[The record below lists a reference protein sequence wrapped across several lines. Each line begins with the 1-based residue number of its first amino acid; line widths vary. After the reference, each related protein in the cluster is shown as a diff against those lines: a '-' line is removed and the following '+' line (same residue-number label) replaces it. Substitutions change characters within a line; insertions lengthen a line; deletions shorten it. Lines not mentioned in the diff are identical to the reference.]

1 MPECRINLAHLVA
14 YLSEA
19 PKSTRAYEAYKRAE
33 AVAKEHPSL
42 PVPMQVRGAPTGL
55 MQQLGYGDGY
65 HYQPDYRCVQLMNN
79 LNPRFPSHF
88 IMRRHPVTNDYVPDK
103 IKDVV
108 FLKSEGDISDKI
120 WDDDALRRWEL
131 KKNRGIAWEGR
142 TGDHSMN
149 DT

>member
-19 PKSTRAYEAYKRAE
+19 PKSTRSYEAYKRAE

-42 PVPMQVRGAPTGL
+42 PVPMQVRNAPTGL
-55 MQQLGYGDGY
+55 MKQLGHGDGY
-65 HYQPDYRCVQLMNN
+65 HYQPDYRCVPPNDSVG
-79 LNPRFPSHF
+79 RFLSYF
-88 IMRRHPVTNDYVPDK
+88 IPRRHPVTNDYVPDE
-103 IKDVV
+103 IKDMV
-108 FLKSEGDISDKI
+108 FLKSEGDISDKL
-120 WDDDALRRWEL
+120 WDDDALGRWEL
-131 KKNRGIAWEGR
+131 KKNHGIPWEGR

>member
-33 AVAKEHPSL
+33 AVAKERPSL
-42 PVPMQVRGAPTGL
+42 PVPMQVRNASTGL

-65 HYQPDYRCVQLMNN
+65 HYQPGYRYVQLNN
-79 LNPRFPSHF
+79 LTLRFLSYFVLH
-88 IMRRHPVTNDYVPDK
+88 RHPVTNDYVPDE

-108 FLKSEGDISDKI
+108 FLKPEGDISDKV

-131 KKNRGIAWEGR
+131 KKNHAMPWEGR
-142 TGDHSMN
+142 AGDHSMN